1 MLPVKAGQK
10 TQLVGDIY
18 PRPKGEYHY
27 TWSILRGKSIASVDD
42 KGVLTINKNARPG
55 DTFRVK
61 TSAIVENPQI
71 KIKPSIVD
79 YVVK

>member
-18 PRPKGEYHY
+18 PLPKGKYRY

-42 KGVLTINKNARPG
+42 NGVLTISTKAKPG

-61 TSAIVENPQI
+61 TSAIVENLQI
-71 KIKPSIVD
+71 RVKPSIVD
-79 YVVK
+79 YIVK

>member
-1 MLPVKAGQK
+1 MIPVKAGQK

-18 PRPKGEYHY
+18 PKPKDAYHY
-27 TWSILRGKSIASVDD
+27 TWSILKGKSIASVD
-42 KGVLTINKNARPG
+42 KNGVLTISPKAKPG

-61 TSAIVENPQI
+61 TSAIVNDLFI

-79 YVVK
+79 YIVK

>member
-1 MLPVKAGQK
+1 MLPIRAGQK

-18 PRPKGEYHY
+18 PVPNGGYRYSWK
-27 TWSILRGKSIASVDD
+27 ILRGTKIASVD
-42 KGVLTINKNARPG
+42 KNGILTINPNARPG

-61 TSAIVENPQI
+61 TTAITNDPHILV
-71 KIKPSIVD
+71 KPSIVD